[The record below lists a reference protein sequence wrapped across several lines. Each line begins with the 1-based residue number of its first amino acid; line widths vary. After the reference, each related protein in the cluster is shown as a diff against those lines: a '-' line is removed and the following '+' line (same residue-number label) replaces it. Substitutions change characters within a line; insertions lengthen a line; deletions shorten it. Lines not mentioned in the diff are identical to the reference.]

1 MDAERTR
8 QDSRQT
14 SQSYLMFTFVLS
26 ILAILALAVE
36 VILKPSP
43 EIRAILGYA
52 DTVICALFFID
63 FLIQLTQAEN
73 RLKYM
78 VRWGWLD
85 LLSSVPAVE
94 ILRFGRLARIL
105 RIFRVLRSVKSARIL
120 TSMILERRAQSA
132 FLAAVL
138 MAIVLMTVGAISVLH
153 FEDAPESNIKTP
165 EDALWWAVVTLTTV
179 GYGDRFPVTSEGRVI
194 AAVLMIAG
202 VGLFGTLSG
211 FVAAWFLAPVQKNEI
226 SGMDRI
232 EGEMIKLQECVNDLK
247 NTLSAR

>member
-8 QDSRQT
+8 LDTRQR
-14 SQSYLMFTFVLS
+14 SQSYLLFTLVLS
-26 ILAILALAVE
+26 ILAILALAIE
-36 VILKPSP
+36 VVLKPSQ

-52 DTVICALFFID
+52 DTVICVLFFID

-120 TSMILERRAQSA
+120 TSMILERRAQSD

-202 VGLFGTLSG
+202 VGLFGSLSG
-211 FVAAWFLAPVQKNEI
+211 FVAAWFLAPVQKEEVSSI
-226 SGMDRI
+226 DRI
-232 EGEMIKLQECVNDLK
+232 ESELRRIREDVALLK
-247 NTLSAR
+247 KT

>member
-1 MDAERTR
+1 MIC
-8 QDSRQT
+8 
-14 SQSYLMFTFVLS
+14 VLF
-26 ILAILALAVE
+26 L
-36 VILKPSP
+36 
-43 EIRAILGYA
+43 
-52 DTVICALFFID
+52 ID
-63 FLIQLTQAEN
+63 FLIQIVQAEN

-85 LLSSVPAVE
+85 LLSSIPAVE

-120 TSMILERRAQSA
+120 ASMILERRAQSA

-165 EDALWWAVVTLTTV
+165 EDALWWAVVTLSTV

-211 FVAAWFLAPVQKNEI
+211 FVAAWFLAPTQKEEV
-226 SGMDRI
+226 SGIDRI
-232 EGEMIKLQECVNDLK
+232 EIELRKIREEIAILK
-247 NTLSAR
+247 RT

>member
-1 MDAERTR
+1 MDAERT
-8 QDSRQT
+8 QLDSRQT
-14 SQSYLMFTFVLS
+14 SQSYLIFTLVLS
-26 ILAILALAVE
+26 ILAILALAIE

-43 EIRAILGYA
+43 DIRAILGYA
-52 DTVICALFFID
+52 DTVICVLFFID

-78 VRWGWLD
+78 ARWGWLD
-85 LLSSVPAVE
+85 LLSSIPAVE

-120 TSMILERRAQSA
+120 ASMILKRRAQSA

-211 FVAAWFLAPVQKNEI
+211 FVAAWFLAPTQKEEV
-226 SGMDRI
+226 SGIDRI
-232 EGEMIKLQECVNDLK
+232 EIELRKIREEIAILK
-247 NTLSAR
+247 RT